1 MRSAFILGLVA
12 IAGCASSPSY
22 RSPALQVPTSFR
34 EARDTAG
41 GTSHVAVMTSTSVSE
56 SVHQAPRSTYW
67 EQLGDTTLNRLI
79 ADLVRANQDVQAAE
93 ARVRATRSERVRTLL
108 DLTPDTRLSGSYAR
122 QRLSSA
128 SFPAFAGSFPDQNVW
143 DAGVSASWDLD
154 VFGQIRQ
161 TAQARGA
168 MVGAAQEGLRDVQ
181 VSLTAELAVTYFE
194 LRGAQEQLNVAR
206 ENAENQRRTFEITHE
221 RLEAGRGSAFDT
233 ERAQAQL
240 SLTLASIP
248 TREAQV
254 AAAQYRIGVL
264 VGRPPAAVAAELDQ
278 PGRLPGLPDVASIGN
293 PEAVVRDRPD
303 VAAAERQAAAQ
314 GALVGAAKAS
324 YLPRISIGGSAG
336 YVAPELRTVGAGGTL
351 RYAVGPVISWPL
363 LSLGRVKA
371 DVDAAQAGEDEA
383 RAHYRAVVL
392 SAMQD
397 LEVSIS
403 QYRASRLRLERLE
416 EASAASE
423 HAAKLALLRYTEGAT
438 DLLQVLDAQRT
449 QLEAQDRLAQARI
462 DAGAAY
468 AALFRAIGGR

>member
-12 IAGCASSPSY
+12 LARCASSPAY
-22 RSPALQVPTSFR
+22 RSPALHLPVSFR
-34 EARDTAG
+34 EASDTSG
-41 GTSHVAVMTSTSVSE
+41 STPHAVTPNAIARESTD
-56 SVHQAPRSTYW
+56 QAPPPRSDYW

-79 ADLVRANQDVQAAE
+79 AEVVRANQDIQAAE

-108 DLTPDTRLSGSYAR
+108 DLTPDTRLTGSYAR
-122 QRLSSA
+122 QRLSS
-128 SFPAFAGSFPDQNVW
+128 STFPGFAGAFPDHNVW

-161 TAQARGA
+161 AAQARGA
-168 MVGAAQEGLRDVQ
+168 MVG
-181 VSLTAELAVTYFE
+181 
-194 LRGAQEQLNVAR
+194 GAQEQLSVAR
-206 ENAENQRRTFEITHE
+206 DNAKNQRRTFEITHE

-240 SLTLASIP
+240 SSTLASIP

-264 VGRPPAAVAAELDQ
+264 VGRPPAAVAAELDK
-278 PGRLPGLPDVASIGN
+278 PGQLPGLPDVASIGN
-293 PEAVVRDRPD
+293 PEAVVRGRPD

-397 LEVSIS
+397 VEVSII
-403 QYRASRLRLERLE
+403 QYRAARVRVERLE

-462 DAGAAY
+462 DAGTAY
-468 AALFRAIGGR
+468 AALFKAVGGR

>member
-22 RSPALQVPTSFR
+22 RSPAFQVPTSFR

-56 SVHQAPRSTYW
+56 SVPQAPRSNYW

-128 SFPAFAGSFPDQNVW
+128 SFPGFAGSFPDQNVW
-143 DAGVSASWDLD
+143 DAGVTASWDLD
-154 VFGQIRQ
+154 VFGQIRH

-168 MVGAAQEGLRDVQ
+168 MVGVAQEELRDVQ
-181 VSLTAELAVTYFE
+181 VSLTAELALTYFA
-194 LRGAQEQLNVAR
+194 LRGAQEQLSVAR
-206 ENAENQRRTFEITHE
+206 ENADNQRRTFNIARE

-240 SLTLASIP
+240 STTLASIP
-248 TREAQV
+248 AREAQV

-278 PGRLPGLPDVASIGN
+278 PGRIPALPDIASIGS
-293 PEAVVRDRPD
+293 PEAVVRTRPD

-314 GALVGAAKAS
+314 GALVGAAKSS
-324 YLPRISIGGSAG
+324 YLPKISIGGSAG
-336 YVAPELRTVGAGGTL
+336 YVAPEFRAVGDQGTL

-371 DVDAAQAGEDEA
+371 DVDAAEAQEDAA
-383 RAHYRAVVL
+383 RSHYRAVVL
-392 SAMQD
+392 SAMED

-403 QYRASRLRLERLE
+403 RYRAARQRLDRLE
-416 EASAASE
+416 EASVASQ
-423 HAAKLALLRYTEGAT
+423 HAAQLALLRFTEGAT

>member
-1 MRSAFILGLVA
+1 
-12 IAGCASSPSY
+12 
-22 RSPALQVPTSFR
+22 
-34 EARDTAG
+34 
-41 GTSHVAVMTSTSVSE
+41 
-56 SVHQAPRSTYW
+56 
-67 EQLGDTTLNRLI
+67 LGDTTLNRLI

-336 YVAPELRTVGAGGTL
+336 YVAPELRAVGAGGTL